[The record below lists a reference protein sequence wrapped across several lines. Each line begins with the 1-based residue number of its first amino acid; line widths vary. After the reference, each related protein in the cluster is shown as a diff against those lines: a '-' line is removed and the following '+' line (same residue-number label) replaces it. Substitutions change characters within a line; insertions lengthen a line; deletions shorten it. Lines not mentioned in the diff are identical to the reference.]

1 MRTESQATIYTVT
14 SLQTTG
20 KRHKEYKQN
29 ETGMGI
35 RGYFS
40 LKPGAGKA
48 LPDGVWVAA
57 YGMSGAGN
65 RKCTQ
70 TKAVAFSGF

>member
-1 MRTESQATIYTVT
+1 
-14 SLQTTG
+14 
-20 KRHKEYKQN
+20 
-29 ETGMGI
+29 MGI

-65 RKCTQ
+65 RKCKQ
-70 TKAVAFSGF
+70 TKAAAFSGF